1 MHNTALYWLGITL
14 SVLHFHSLLKKM
26 GMIANPTEDIAKHL
40 YALGMK
46 EPYSSTY
53 LALGKTKHQGVAE
66 ECR

>member
-1 MHNTALYWLGITL
+1 
-14 SVLHFHSLLKKM
+14 M